1 MFKKIVN
8 SMMALALTFI
18 MTADVSW
25 GEIFSSGNSLFLFG
39 EPEHPSKE
47 K

>member
-1 MFKKIVN
+1 MFKKIMN
-8 SMMALALTFI
+8 SVMPLALAFI

-25 GEIFSSGNSLFLFG
+25 GEIFNSGNSLFFFG
-39 EPEHPSKE
+39 EPEYPSE